1 MLGRP
6 GPFRLKATTSIQE
19 LYDRLSKQNTN
30 MLPIDHKMI
39 QKASKNVYEKNK
51 ESLLSVKLLGG
62 KRVSIK
68 TEEDEEIEAFKGA
81 KDKKKLEKAKKK
93 RKEEI

>member
-1 MLGRP
+1 M
-6 GPFRLKATTSIQE
+6 
-19 LYDRLSKQNTN
+19 
-30 MLPIDHKMI
+30 
-39 QKASKNVYEKNK
+39 
-51 ESLLSVKLLGG
+51 LSVKLLGG

-81 KDKKKLEKAKKK
+81 KDKKKQEKAKRK